1 MRTKISLEN
10 EGGRAMRVK
19 PLTTL
24 ILLHSTTGDD
34 DGNDIQLYND
44 VCDIEFMDLL
54 TILIMIEVLISQVQP
69 RASLGSGV
77 LDDAGWDG
85 HCERAVVR
93 RRL

>member
-44 VCDIEFMDLL
+44 VCDIEFMDLNN
-54 TILIMIEVLISQVQP
+54 
-69 RASLGSGV
+69 
-77 LDDAGWDG
+77 
-85 HCERAVVR
+85 
-93 RRL
+93 

>member
-1 MRTKISLEN
+1 MW
-10 EGGRAMRVK
+10 VK

-54 TILIMIEVLISQVQP
+54 TILIMIGGLEVLISQVQP

-77 LDDAGWDG
+77 LDDAGRDR

-93 RRL
+93 RRLW